1 MVDIIAK
8 CLLVW
13 MLFVSTIMGI
23 MLNSAPATL
32 LTFYRF
38 GPQDDLAI
46 MGIVINNNTRY
57 VAVSLFC
64 IVNSLIRSIE
74 IDVLHAWL
82 INSVQDRTVPKSHEV
97 RRIAYQV
104 AIVHSIYYWWD
115 WFIYYHI
122 LLAQLDLFLMEM
134 MSSILTSVITTRM
147 YLQYEPSSSFQLL

>member
-1 MVDIIAK
+1 MVDLIAK
-8 CLLVW
+8 GLLVW
-13 MLFVSTIMGI
+13 MFFVSTLIGVT
-23 MLNSAPATL
+23 LNSAPAAL

-57 VAVSLFC
+57 AAVALFC
-64 IVNSLIRSIE
+64 IVNSLIRSVE
-74 IDVLHAWL
+74 TDVLHAWL
-82 INSVQDRTVPKSHEV
+82 INSVQDRTVSKSQEV

-115 WFIYYHI
+115 WFIYVNI

-134 MSSILTSVITTRM
+134 MSSILTSVLTTRM
-147 YLQYEPSSSFQLL
+147 YLKYEPSSFQLL